1 MGLSVARLGFLSAAA
16 VLLLRGGY
24 TGSSSHSLHI
34 FYTLFVDSSQDGSQ
48 YIVVVYVDDQ
58 LAARF
63 DPTTRRMLPQV
74 AWLLNVREE
83 DSYFL
88 DAISQE
94 VNSTERKFKSELHVL
109 HIYHNSSRGFHSW
122 QNVIGCE
129 LSDEGQKQGT
139 YLYGYDGEPFIS
151 LDQKTLSW
159 IAVNVQAQVT
169 KRRWEAEPLIAHSRN
184 DCLENKCIELLQKC
198 VMYGKDSLLRK
209 EPPVAKVTCGIQ
221 YKGLESLICRAYSFY
236 PKEVNITWRKDGE
249 VWEKGIFR
257 AGVLPNSDGTYHAW
271 LSIEVDPKEKKD
283 HYRCYVEHAG
293 LSEPLIVALEESANG
308 MGLRTGVLVAVAVLF
323 LAVLALAAVFFLIY
337 VAKRIGAMGRET
349 STTSQ
354 FFEMHPVLQEQ
365 DQMQSRMIM
374 KDFQRRRMEAGPL
387 GSLLTC

>member
-293 LSEPLIVALEESANG
+293 LSEPLIVALEESGKRNPEAPPVILPFLQNSQRHG
-308 MGLRTGVLVAVAVLF
+308 AQDWSFGGCGGSVSGGSGSGGCVLSDLRRQTHWSHGQRNLNHQP
-323 LAVLALAAVFFLIY
+323 VF
-337 VAKRIGAMGRET
+337 
-349 STTSQ
+349 
-354 FFEMHPVLQEQ
+354 
-365 DQMQSRMIM
+365 
-374 KDFQRRRMEAGPL
+374 
-387 GSLLTC
+387 